1 MNRALVAGV
10 IAALVLPV
18 LALAA
23 LVGEQERRLLNA
35 QVLNVP
41 LVGVDPRDLLRGRYI
56 VAGFDWDWESEP
68 SAPLSSIL
76 SGGLCVLAPDAPKPR
91 VRFIEDWK
99 QGDRIGDGCRMMIA
113 GHAWPK
119 TTGTSA
125 RFMPEDLDAGG
136 GRMNVFVPEEQAPVL
151 EKLIRDRPG
160 ALTVDLAVRGDGRA
174 AIKAV
179 RVDGKVLGR

>member
-1 MNRALVAGV
+1 MTRTFLAAV

-23 LVGEQERRLLNA
+23 LIGEQERLLYKA

-41 LVGVDPRDLLRGRYI
+41 LIGVDPRDLLRGRYI
-56 VAGFDWDWESEP
+56 VAQFDWDWEREP
-68 SAPLSSIL
+68 TTPTSTYL
-76 SGGLCVLAPDAPKPR
+76 SGALCVVADDKPKPR

-99 QGDRIGDGCRMMIA
+99 QGDRIADGCRMMIA
-113 GHAWPK
+113 GSAWPK
-119 TTGTSA
+119 TAGMPA
-125 RFMPEDLDAGG
+125 RFMPDDLDAGG
-136 GRMNVFVPEEQAPVL
+136 MRMHIFVPEEQAPVL

-160 ALTVDLAVRGDGRA
+160 ALTVDLAVRADGRA